1 MAAISFVLRQPGGSV
16 VVVIELPGLGD
27 GGGKKLKFVPCQNL
41 ACGNDDVELL
51 AQDPADG
58 MVNCLLCNHEFNP
71 EDHQ

>member
-1 MAAISFVLRQPGGSV
+1 MAAISFVLREPDGSV
-16 VVVIELPGLGD
+16 VVIIDLPGLGD
-27 GGGKKLKFVPCQNL
+27 GGKRLKFVPCQNP